1 MPVFNVFVKIVNRN
15 KFVILLY
22 LIIFSA
28 FLVLY
33 SSMQTETETA
43 YYADAAL
50 DITVID
56 RDETTLSQALETY
69 LGARH
74 NLVPLADDTETLQ
87 DELFY
92 RNVRYILIIPDGF
105 QSKVLDGGTESLLE
119 NVKVPG
125 SVAGVY
131 VDGQIERYLKTLGA
145 YLAAGFETEDAVAD
159 TAAVMAAETTVEMAR
174 IETESG
180 SNVTTFFN
188 FMAYVFIAVLIS
200 AIGPIFITFNR
211 TDLKRRMD
219 ASALSLSQKNLQ
231 IALGTV
237 ILSII
242 LWAVLMVIAGC
253 FSGQDMFSSAGR
265 LRIVNSFVF
274 MTVCTALA
282 FLIGQFAEKLAS
294 LAMISNIL
302 GLGMSF
308 LCGAFVPQAFLSDGI
323 LAVSRFLPAYWYI
336 SLNERLSGVE
346 TVGAGQME
354 AFVQCIGVQLLF
366 AAVFMAA
373 AMVVSRQKRRASA
386 A

>member
-1 MPVFNVFVKIVNRN
+1 MPVFNVFLKIVNRN

-43 YYADAAL
+43 YYADSAL
-50 DITVID
+50 DIAVID

-105 QSKVLDGGTESLLE
+105 QNKVLDGDTESLLE

-131 VDGQIERYLKTLGA
+131 VDGQIEQYLKTLGT

-174 IETESG
+174 IEAESG
-180 SNVTTFFN
+180 TNVTTFFN

-237 ILSII
+237 ILSVI

-274 MTVCTALA
+274 MAVCTALA
-282 FLIGQFAEKLAS
+282 FLVGQFAEKLAS

-308 LCGAFVPQAFLSDGI
+308 LCGAFVPQALLSDGI

-336 SLNERLSGVE
+336 SLNERLSGAA

>member
-1 MPVFNVFVKIVNRN
+1 MPVFNVFLKIVNRN

-43 YYADAAL
+43 YYADSAL
-50 DITVID
+50 DIAVID

-105 QSKVLDGGTESLLE
+105 QSKVLGGDTESLLE

-131 VDGQIERYLKTLGA
+131 VDGQIEQYLKTLGT

-174 IETESG
+174 IEAESG
-180 SNVTTFFN
+180 TNVTTFFN

-237 ILSII
+237 ILSVI

-274 MTVCTALA
+274 MAVCTALA
-282 FLIGQFAEKLAS
+282 FLVGQFAEKLAS

-308 LCGAFVPQAFLSDGI
+308 LCGAFVPQALLSDGI

>member
-1 MPVFNVFVKIVNRN
+1 MPVFNVFLKIVNRN

-43 YYADAAL
+43 YYADSAL
-50 DITVID
+50 DIAVID

-105 QSKVLDGGTESLLE
+105 QNKVLDGDTESLLE

-131 VDGQIERYLKTLGA
+131 VDGQIEQYLKTLGT

-174 IETESG
+174 IEAESG
-180 SNVTTFFN
+180 TNVTTFFN

-237 ILSII
+237 ILSVI

-274 MTVCTALA
+274 MAVCTALA
-282 FLIGQFAEKLAS
+282 FLVGQFAEKLAS

-308 LCGAFVPQAFLSDGI
+308 LCGAFVPQALLSDGI